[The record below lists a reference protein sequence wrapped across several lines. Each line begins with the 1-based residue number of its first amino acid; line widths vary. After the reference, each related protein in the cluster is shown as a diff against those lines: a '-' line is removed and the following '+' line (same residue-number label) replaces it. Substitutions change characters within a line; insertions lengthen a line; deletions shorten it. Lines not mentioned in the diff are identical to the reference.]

1 MKVIC
6 EDCKESFELNQL
18 KQKALKGEIRET
30 YYSCQHCNKKYRV
43 CITNEAIRKLQKKIE
58 EKKLIIRVKSKKGIK
73 NIKEV
78 FELNRLIEKHKKE
91 MNKLN
96 NKSRYESQI

>member
-6 EDCKESFELNQL
+6 EDCEKSFELKQL
-18 KQKALKGEIRET
+18 KQKPFKGEIQET
-30 YYSCQHCNKKYRV
+30 YYNCQHCNKKYRV

-58 EKKLIIRVKSKKGIK
+58 QKKLLIRVKTKKGIE

-78 FELNRLIEKHKKE
+78 FEAEKLIEKHKKL
-91 MNKLN
+91 MNELN
-96 NKSRYESQI
+96 RK